1 MKKFSLRVSGARPG
15 SDVRPGDGEAVKAML
30 AQPRFGLRIHTAPLA
45 PRPAAPITSD
55 DYATA
60 EDYE

>member
-1 MKKFSLRVSGARPG
+1 MKKFSLRVSGSRIG
-15 SDVRPGDGEAVKAML
+15 SDVRPAEGEIVRPL
-30 AQPRFGLRIHTAPLA
+30 LTQPRFGIKVHASPLA
-45 PRPAAPITSD
+45 KAAITIAPD

>member
-1 MKKFSLRVSGARPG
+1 MKKFSLRVSGSLPG
-15 SDVRPGDGEAVKAML
+15 SNTRPAEGEIVKPL
-30 AQPRFGLRIHTAPLA
+30 LTQPRFGLKIHNSPLA
-45 PRPAAPITSD
+45 KVSVTIAPD

>member
-1 MKKFSLRVSGARPG
+1 MKKFSLRVSGSLPG
-15 SDVRPGDGEAVKAML
+15 SNVRPAEGEIVKPL
-30 AQPRFGLRIHTAPLA
+30 LKQPRFGIKVHASPLA
-45 PRPAAPITSD
+45 KVAVTIAPD

>member
-1 MKKFSLRVSGARPG
+1 MKKFSLRVSGALPG
-15 SDVRPGDGEAVKAML
+15 SNVRPTDGEIVRPLLK
-30 AQPRFGLRIHTAPLA
+30 QPRFGLKIHSSPLA
-45 PRPAAPITSD
+45 PKPVMTSD